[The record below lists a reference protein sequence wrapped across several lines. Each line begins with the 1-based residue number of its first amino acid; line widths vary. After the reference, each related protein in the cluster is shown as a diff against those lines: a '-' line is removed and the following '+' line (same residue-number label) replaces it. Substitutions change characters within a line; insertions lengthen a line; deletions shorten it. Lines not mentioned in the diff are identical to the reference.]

1 MLEYIL
7 EKLSAGKI
15 ILYLTD
21 TVWGIGYDA
30 TNKEAVKKI
39 YQLKNREESKSLI
52 ILVSSINMLKE
63 YVSEVPNEAI
73 KALNTFEKPTII
85 I

>member
-1 MLEYIL
+1 
-7 EKLSAGKI
+7 
-15 ILYLTD
+15 
-21 TVWGIGYDA
+21 
-30 TNKEAVKKI
+30 
-39 YQLKNREESKSLI
+39 
-52 ILVSSINMLKE
+52 MLKE

>member
-21 TVWGIGYDA
+21 TVWGIGCDA
-30 TNKEAVKKI
+30 TNK
-39 YQLKNREESKSLI
+39 
-52 ILVSSINMLKE
+52 
-63 YVSEVPNEAI
+63 
-73 KALNTFEKPTII
+73 
-85 I
+85 